1 MKLIEDLCEHLA
13 GINIDWHLCG
23 GYAIDAYIGK
33 ETRQHKDLDITV
45 SFDDMKE
52 CIEYLKAK
60 GWEIDAPV
68 GNGRLVSIDYALEH
82 NELHFNN
89 IWCYRKNPDFISIE
103 KTDGVFKYA
112 NFLQREQI
120 ELDFIEV
127 LFNHIVDGNFIYKRN
142 HLITL
147 STDKAFIKKK
157 DVSILAPELVLL
169 YKSTNYT
176 NTDYTNDFNMTKA
189 KLEKERYDWFSS
201 AMNIEYPQGHV
212 WMDV

>member
-13 GINIDWHLCG
+13 GMDIDWHLCG
-23 GYAIDAYIGK
+23 GYAIDAYIGE
-33 ETRQHKDLDITV
+33 ETRKHKDLDITV
-45 SFDDMKE
+45 NYDDMKE
-52 CIEYLKAK
+52 CIEYLKSK

-82 NELHFNN
+82 KELHFDN
-89 IWCYRKNPDFISIE
+89 IWCYRKNSDFIVTV

-127 LFNHIVDGNFIYKRN
+127 LFNHIIAGNFIYKRN
-142 HLITL
+142 HMITL
-147 STDKAFIKKK
+147 SVDKAFIKKNS
-157 DVSILAPELVLL
+157 VSILAPELVLL
-169 YKSTNYT
+169 YKSTNYA
-176 NTDYTNDFNMTKA
+176 NTDYTNDFNMTKV

-201 AMNIEYPQGHV
+201 AMNIEYPQGHA